1 MQIPK
6 FIKDIKKY
14 FMYEGSA
21 APTTQDDLQAYMK
34 NEHETLACL
43 VDGLWQPETE
53 YQEGHI
59 VRSPNMPKGIDAR
72 VKKGG
77 YSATNEPDWNA
88 AATEISD
95 GAVIWE
101 KIARFNNIE
110 VTGDVTGNGI
120 VDNAG
125 QVALD
130 LELPDKVVAGT
141 VGDTIEA
148 NLGSGATFTVPYLTV
163 DEKGRVTNYDKR
175 NLTLPVSSSFA
186 ADSDLNVSQS
196 TQPSLDYL
204 WPFNIGRNK
213 YTGTYVK
220 VDTGI
225 GSGSY
230 TLQNLLQQL
239 VNKSHTHSTK
249 SVTVNCNC
257 DCGDDGGCFIDADIL
272 TTKGYINIKDLKTG
286 DYIIYDKKKYRVA
299 GIAKNKLGKRKAVSL
314 DWTEKLLLTE
324 DHLFKLP
331 IGAGAYDID
340 SYFKSNKMKLYDNK
354 VVGSYQRKLSIG
366 EKFIPLKD
374 QVTSFFDYNHEI
386 FLSRLQESLEY
397 DENTVTYSPIVE
409 DCEWCIANGV
419 VVACGR
425 RCDSEC

>member
-21 APTTQDDLQAYMK
+21 TPTTQDDLQAYMK

-110 VTGDVTGNGI
+110 VTGDVTGNGT

-130 LELPDKVVAGT
+130 LELPDKVAAGT

-175 NLTLPVSSSFA
+175 DLTLPTVFNEKSNFTVNASTETTWSGGPSA
-186 ADSDLNVSQS
+186 A
-196 TQPSLDYL
+196 
-204 WPFNIGRNK
+204 RA
-213 YTGTYVK
+213 TGSVLTRVA
-220 VDTGI
+220 GI
-225 GSGSY
+225 AAGTY

-239 VNKSHTHSTK
+239 VHKSHTHGAQGLV
-249 SVTVNCNC
+249 SVCNC
-257 DCGDDGGCFIDADIL
+257 DCNC
-272 TTKGYINIKDLKTG
+272 
-286 DYIIYDKKKYRVA
+286 
-299 GIAKNKLGKRKAVSL
+299 
-314 DWTEKLLLTE
+314 
-324 DHLFKLP
+324 
-331 IGAGAYDID
+331 
-340 SYFKSNKMKLYDNK
+340 
-354 VVGSYQRKLSIG
+354 
-366 EKFIPLKD
+366 
-374 QVTSFFDYNHEI
+374 
-386 FLSRLQESLEY
+386 
-397 DENTVTYSPIVE
+397 NT
-409 DCEWCIANGV
+409 D
-419 VVACGR
+419 
-425 RCDSEC
+425 